1 MLLHLVRASRGAAHT
16 ICAVNG
22 DEGSGSHNIW
32 LPVGIGLSMDIETKV
47 VQHVSSPK
55 ESNLRYQAQIV
66 TCVDIFLIITTL

>member
-32 LPVGIGLSMDIETKV
+32 LPVGIDYKMKEGYLSYIWWSFRNP
-47 VQHVSSPK
+47 QHWNILSEMVLPP
-55 ESNLRYQAQIV
+55 Y
-66 TCVDIFLIITTL
+66 